1 MPETTLLTGADGY
14 LGRNL
19 ARAILASSD
28 QHLVLAVKAGGAGAG
43 RAGGAGAGAGGDGG
57 FADKCRRL
65 DAELG
70 SMGRGRVT
78 FVPADLRRP
87 DALADVDPRRINH
100 VVHAAAVTRFNVEY
114 DEARAANVE
123 GTARVADFA
132 ARCEHL
138 ERLTILSTLY
148 AAGRRSGDIPES
160 MLDEATFV
168 NHYEWSKWACEDY
181 VLRTHGDVPC
191 SVLRLPTI
199 VAEDDTGQVKQH
211 NAFHNTL
218 KLYYYGLLSVVPG
231 ERITPINI
239 ATAEFAI
246 SGIMQLLDP
255 AVPAG
260 IYHVCPG
267 PESVADLGTL
277 LDTVF
282 DLFDL
287 SGDYR
292 RRKLL
297 RPLYC
302 DEESFYDLVAAS
314 STMRGGPIY
323 QGLMSVAPFARQLF
337 LPKDWRNDSLRAAW
351 PGYKVP
357 DPLGLVS
364 ATTNWLVASRWGR
377 IDVEKS

>member
-14 LGRNL
+14 LGGNL

-28 QHLVLAVKAGGAGAG
+28 QHLVLPVKGTAG
-43 RAGGAGAGAGGDGG
+43 DDG

-65 DAELG
+65 DRELG
-70 SMGRGRVT
+70 PIGRGRVT
-78 FVPADLRRP
+78 IVPADLRRP
-87 DALADVDPRRINH
+87 DALADVDPRRVNH
-100 VVHAAAVTRFNVEY
+100 VVHSAAVTRFNVEY
-114 DEARAANVE
+114 DEALAANVD

-138 ERLTILSTLY
+138 QRLTIISTLY
-148 AAGRRSGDIPES
+148 AAGRRRGDVPEER
-160 MLDEATFV
+160 LDETTFV

-181 VLRTHGDVPC
+181 VLRTYGDLPC

-199 VAEDDTGQVKQH
+199 VAEDDTGLVIQQ

-231 ERITPINI
+231 DRITPINI
-239 ATAEFAI
+239 ATAEFAVN
-246 SGIMQLLDP
+246 GVMHLLDL

-260 IYHVCPG
+260 VYHVCPG
-267 PESVADLGTL
+267 PESVTGLGAL

-287 SGDYR
+287 SQDYR

-297 RPLYC
+297 RPVYC

-357 DPLGLVS
+357 NPLDLVNS
-364 ATTNWLVASRWGR
+364 TVNWLVATRWGR
-377 IDVEKS
+377 NDLEKS

>member
-1 MPETTLLTGADGY
+1 MVMPETTLLTGADGY
-14 LGRNL
+14 LGGDL

-28 QHLVLAVKAGGAGAG
+28 QHLVLPVNGLA
-43 RAGGAGAGAGGDGG
+43 GDGA
-57 FADKCRRL
+57 FEDKCRRL
-65 DAELG
+65 DHELG
-70 SMGRGRVT
+70 PIGRGRIT
-78 FVPADLRRP
+78 IVPADLRRR
-87 DALADVDPRRINH
+87 DALADVDPRRIDH

-132 ARCEHL
+132 ARCDRL
-138 ERLTILSTLY
+138 QRLTIISTLY
-148 AAGRRSGDIPES
+148 AAGRRSGDVPEER
-160 MLDEATFV
+160 LGETAFV

-181 VLRTHGDVPC
+181 VLRTHGDLPC

-199 VAEDDTGQVKQH
+199 VAEDDTGQVIQQ

-218 KLYYYGLLSVVPG
+218 KLYYYGLLSVIPG
-231 ERITPINI
+231 DRITPINI

-246 SGIMQLLDP
+246 SGIMHLLDLS
-255 AVPAG
+255 VPAG

-267 PESVADLGTL
+267 PESVTQLGTL

-287 SGDYR
+287 SEDYR
-292 RRKLL
+292 RRKLP

-302 DEESFYDLVAAS
+302 DEESFYDLVAAA

-337 LPKDWRNDSLRAAW
+337 LAKDFRNDALRAAW

-357 DPLGLVS
+357 EPLDLVR
-364 ATTNWLVASRWGR
+364 ATINWLVATRWGR
-377 IDVEKS
+377 IALEKT